1 MSLFQ
6 ELFFKLVSAVF
17 QKFQFFWSILIFIN
31 QDGHQMI
38 IKKYYRRI
46 LWFIVTNLNFMLNL
60 LKLVLFHLFV
70 FENYL
75 FN

>member
-17 QKFQFFWSILIFIN
+17 PKFQFFWSILIFIN

-46 LWFIVTNLNFMLNL
+46 LLFIVINLNFMLNL